1 LASKLSLNVAKTEFL
16 FIGSH
21 HKLNNLDSQ
30 PSVNIGHDSIKH
42 VPHSR
47 VPGVEIDE
55 NLSWNKHIENVV
67 KKLTSGIGAI

>member
-1 LASKLSLNVAKTEFL
+1 MLQKRNFFSLA
-16 FIGSH
+16 H
-21 HKLNNLDSQ
+21 
-30 PSVNIGHDSIKH
+30 IGHDSIKH